1 LECAGFVSVSLL
13 TAENYRESLKRRG
26 KRRNI
31 MVSDPIADMLAQIK
45 NASMAGR
52 SSVTLPHSKLK
63 EKVANILAKEGYIVS
78 LEATG
83 ENPKRMLVLTLK
95 YQNKRSVITD
105 IKRKSK
111 PGLRRYIPKT
121 EIPTVLGGVGIAI
134 ISTSAGIMTGQEAK
148 KRGIGGELICE
159 IW

>member
-1 LECAGFVSVSLL
+1 
-13 TAENYRESLKRRG
+13 
-26 KRRNI
+26 

-52 SSVTLPHSKLK
+52 SSVALPHSKLK
-63 EKVANILAKEGYIVS
+63 EKVAQILVREGYITSVGI
-78 LEATG
+78 TG
-83 ENPKRMLVLTLK
+83 ESPKQMLVITLK

-105 IKRKSK
+105 VKRKSK
-111 PGLRRYIPKT
+111 PGLRRYVPKT
-121 EIPTVLGGVGIAI
+121 EIPTVLGGVGVAI
-134 ISTSAGIMTGQEAK
+134 VSTSSGVMTGQEAK

>member
-1 LECAGFVSVSLL
+1 
-13 TAENYRESLKRRG
+13 
-26 KRRNI
+26 

-45 NASMAGR
+45 NASLAGR
-52 SSVTLPHSKLK
+52 SNVALPHSKLK
-63 EKVANILAKEGYIVS
+63 EKVAFILAQEGYIAS
-78 LEATG
+78 LETTG
-83 ENPKRMLVLTLK
+83 ENPKRTLVLTLK
-95 YQNKRSVITD
+95 YENKRSVITD
-105 IKRKSK
+105 VKRKSK

-121 EIPTVLGGVGIAI
+121 AIPTVLGGVGMAI

>member
-1 LECAGFVSVSLL
+1 
-13 TAENYRESLKRRG
+13 
-26 KRRNI
+26 

-63 EKVANILAKEGYIVS
+63 EKVADILAKEGYIVS
-78 LEATG
+78 LDTIG
-83 ENPKRMLVLTLK
+83 EKPKRMLVLTLK

-121 EIPTVLGGVGIAI
+121 EIPIVLGGVGIAI

>member
-1 LECAGFVSVSLL
+1 
-13 TAENYRESLKRRG
+13 
-26 KRRNI
+26 

-45 NASMAGR
+45 NATLAGR
-52 SSVTLPHSKLK
+52 STVTLPHSKLK
-63 EKVANILAKEGYIVS
+63 QRVAEILSKEGYIVS
-78 LEATG
+78 VEATG
-83 ENPKRMLVLTLK
+83 ESPKRMLVLTLK
-95 YQNKRSVITD
+95 YENKRSVITD

-121 EIPTVLGGVGIAI
+121 AIPTVLGGVGTAI

>member
-1 LECAGFVSVSLL
+1 
-13 TAENYRESLKRRG
+13 
-26 KRRNI
+26 
-31 MVSDPIADMLAQIK
+31 MVSDPIADMLVQIK

-52 SSVTLPHSKLK
+52 LRVTLPHSKLK
-63 EKVANILAKEGYIVS
+63 EKVAEILVKEGYIVS
-78 LEATG
+78 VETTG
-83 ENPKRMLVLTLK
+83 ESPKRMLVLTLK
-95 YQNKRSVITD
+95 YENKRSVITD

-121 EIPTVLGGVGIAI
+121 AIPTVLGGVGIAI
-134 ISTSAGIMTGQEAK
+134 LSTSAGIMTGQDAK